1 MEINRNGKLTLTGTV
16 LAAVGASVCC
26 AGPLI
31 LLSVGIGG
39 AWIGNLTAFEP
50 YRPWFLAVAAGFLIL
65 SYRKIYRPAAAENC
79 APGTVCAVPAVRRLY
94 KVLFWSVATLV
105 LLAAT
110 FTYFAPLFY

>member
-1 MEINRNGKLTLTGTV
+1 MKLNTDGKVTLAGSV

-31 LLSVGIGG
+31 LLSLGIGG

-50 YRPWFLAVAAGFLIL
+50 YRPLFLAVAVGFLVL
-65 SYRKIYRPAAAENC
+65 SYRKIYRPAAGNC
-79 APGTVCAVPAVRRLY
+79 APGTVCAAPTVRRLY
-94 KVLFWSVATLV
+94 KVLFWSVAALV

>member
-1 MEINRNGKLTLTGTV
+1 MNKDGKVTLAGGV

-26 AGPLI
+26 AGPLL
-31 LLSVGIGG
+31 LLSLGISG

-50 YRPWFLAVAAGFLIL
+50 YRPLFLAVAAGFLIL
-65 SYRKIYRPAAAENC
+65 SYRKIYHPAAAENC

-94 KVLFWSVATLV
+94 KVLFWSVAALV

-110 FTYFAPLFY
+110 FTYFVPLFY